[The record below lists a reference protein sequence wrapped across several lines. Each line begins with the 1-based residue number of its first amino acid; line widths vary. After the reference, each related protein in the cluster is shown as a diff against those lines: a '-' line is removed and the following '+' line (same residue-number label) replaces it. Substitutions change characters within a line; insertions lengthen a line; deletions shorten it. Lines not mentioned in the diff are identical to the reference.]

1 MLELLG
7 LAMLIIVATL
17 LAWSGLR
24 AWRAKNPFS
33 KWGGTGLAAVL
44 LTATS
49 LTSVIVIVG
58 LFKVYARSAPA
69 PELKVAGTP
78 EQIQRGKAISE
89 VFCSACHSQTGTLTG
104 GLDVGEHFPVPIG
117 SFVSSNLTPSG
128 QLSRWSDADIFRV
141 IRNRIDRDRRWL
153 IIMSYTNAGKLSDD
167 DIRAVI
173 ACITGRAF
181 GIRWPD

>member
-7 LAMLIIVATL
+7 LAMLRIIAVL

-24 AWRAKNPFS
+24 ARRTKNPFT
-33 KWGGTGLAAVL
+33 KWGSTGLAALL

-49 LTSVIVIVG
+49 LTGVIAIVG

-89 VFCSACHSQTGTLTG
+89 GFCSACHSKSGTLTG

-128 QLSRWSDADIFRV
+128 QLSRWADADIFRA
-141 IRNRIDRDRRWL
+141 IR
-153 IIMSYTNAGKLSDD
+153 SA
-167 DIRAVI
+167 
-173 ACITGRAF
+173 
-181 GIRWPD
+181 